1 MSHANRWVEPKD
13 SHMKTILQNAKN
25 VAIVGIS
32 NKPERP
38 SNDIA
43 QYLALH
49 SAYRLFFVNPMLETF
64 MGQKVYSSLGEIP
77 EQIDIVDVFRKAEDL
92 PPLFQEAYLIHPK
105 VIWLQLGIFNET
117 LASEA
122 THHGIDVVMD
132 HCIKIEHRRL
142 LGSSSGTA
150 ERL

>member
-1 MSHANRWVEPKD
+1 MNHANRWVEPKD
-13 SHMKTILQNAKN
+13 FHMKAILQNAKN

-32 NKPERP
+32 NKPERA

-77 EQIDIVDVFRKAEDL
+77 EQIDIVDVFRKAVDL
-92 PPLFQEAYLIHPK
+92 APLFQEAYVIYPK
-105 VIWLQLGIFNET
+105 VIWLQLGISDET

-122 THHGIDVVMD
+122 SDHGIDVVMD
-132 HCIKIEHRRL
+132 RCIKIEHRRL
-142 LGSSSGTA
+142 LG
-150 ERL
+150 